1 MADAE
6 DELAAEKAHLM
17 ARREALRA
25 RLEAI
30 KQDIRQGLESDSE
43 ERATQLANAEVLE
56 AIARSTAEEL
66 ERVEQRLARLS

>member
-1 MADAE
+1 MADAD
-6 DELAAEKAHLM
+6 DELAAEKARLL

-56 AIARSTAEEL
+56 AIARSAAEEL
-66 ERVEQRLARLS
+66 ERVELRLARLL

>member
-1 MADAE
+1 MAEAD
-6 DELAAEKAHLM
+6 DELAAEKARLM

-25 RLEAI
+25 RLDAI

-66 ERVEQRLARLS
+66 ERVELRLARLS

>member
-6 DELAAEKAHLM
+6 DELAAEKTRLL

-56 AIARSTAEEL
+56 AIARSTAEDL